1 MHLGHDNQ
9 RSDHTALFGRVPGP
23 VQAANSRTKQLAIAK
38 HMDQLLGSDAVMTL
52 PTALGP
58 APKLNSPVPVLE
70 DVSNQLIMLT
80 SIASLAGLPQVSL
93 FGLKWAQACSH
104 GL

>member
-1 MHLGHDNQ
+1 M
-9 RSDHTALFGRVPGP
+9 
-23 VQAANSRTKQLAIAK
+23 QAAVARTKQLAIAK
-38 HMDQLLGSDAVMTL
+38 HMDQLLGSDTVMTL

-70 DVSNQLIMLT
+70 DFSNQLILLT

-93 FGLKWAQACSH
+93 SRHQANMGS
-104 GL
+104 GFLTWP

>member
-1 MHLGHDNQ
+1 M
-9 RSDHTALFGRVPGP
+9 
-23 VQAANSRTKQLAIAK
+23 QAAIARTKQLAIAK

-70 DVSNQLIMLT
+70 DFSNQLILLT

-93 FGLKWAQACSH
+93 SRHRANMGSGFLTWPWSS
-104 GL
+104 L